1 MQVSLAI
8 ELEAAGAD
16 IIQTEG
22 GRLLACFFVVYIL
35 PLLHLLTCIGIILRH
50 QERLQACR

>member
-1 MQVSLAI
+1 LLVIRSCVQVSLAI

-22 GRLLACFFVVYIL
+22 GRPLHIL
-35 PLLHLLTCIGIILRH
+35 N
-50 QERLQACR
+50 